1 MIYSSLS
8 SQTSKNGEDEKERK
22 IKENFRDFKVD

>member
-8 SQTSKNGEDEKERK
+8 SQTSKNGEEKKERK
-22 IKENFRDFKVD
+22 ITENFRDFKVD

>member
-8 SQTSKNGEDEKERK
+8 SQASKNGENKKERK

>member
-8 SQTSKNGEDEKERK
+8 SQTSKNGEEKKERK